1 MNPTKTPRGMERK
14 RGGGCTSADDRD
26 RKGPPSTVSEASSKR
41 PKVKDSDNESLW
53 RTTDDE
59 STATASTNQK
69 NKALTR
75 PSPSGGQKKG
85 DE

>member
-14 RGGGCTSADDRD
+14 RGGGRTSADDRD
-26 RKGPPSTVSEASSKR
+26 RKGPSSTVSKASSKR
-41 PKVKDSDNESLW
+41 PKVEESDNEDLW
-53 RTTDDE
+53 RSTDDE
-59 STATASTNQK
+59 STASTNRK

-75 PSPSGGQKKG
+75 SSPYGRQKKS